1 VSITSSLR
9 TGAGLGT
16 PARVRKALRAGT
28 VAALTSAPLVAANA
42 AFATTDGPLS
52 PLQTIG
58 IFVCIPVGLFTVITC
73 LVLAPGWLKGDS
85 HRREVGWSGEA
96 AQAARTA
103 DVAKAADVARDGA
116 KDGAT
121 AGAEEGSAK
130 TVSSIQDLTDEG
142 APGAKAAANTGG
154 ASGTWQN

>member
-16 PARVRKALRAGT
+16 PARVRTALRAGT

-52 PLQTIG
+52 PLQTVG
-58 IFVCIPVGLFTVITC
+58 IFVCIPVGMFTVIAC

-96 AQAARTA
+96 AQAARAA
-103 DVAKAADVARDGA
+103 DVAKATDGA
-116 KDGAT
+116 ANGVT
-121 AGAEEGSAK
+121 GGAEEGSAK